1 MGQARRLVGTIV
13 VSSPSRIEQQI
24 NKLVEYLMRVGLS
37 NSQNP
42 TFRRSLGAGLEEVT
56 FFSGDGYVSS
66 ALKNHPYDE
75 IYRSLAEKRTYTAK
89 MLDGALIQMTYMF
102 SGGVLQRHR
111 LAFFP
116 APSLEEFQNNPEI
129 YLEDEIYADVV
140 AKNIVPF
147 PIRFDYDVREG
158 IHAELEHPKSHL
170 TLGQYR
176 NCRIPVTAPVTP
188 LRFIDFVLRNFYH
201 TAFAGYAEN
210 LPSGGESFA
219 ESILPAER
227 NVIHAAIPVSS

>member
-1 MGQARRLVGTIV
+1 MGQAHRLVGTIV
-13 VSSPSRIEQQI
+13 VSSPGRIEQQI
-24 NKLVEYLMRVGLS
+24 NKLIGYLLEAGLS
-37 NSQNP
+37 NSQRFV
-42 TFRRSLGAGLEEVT
+42 FRRSHPDDLEEVT
-56 FFSGDGYVSS
+56 SFPDDGYVSE
-66 ALKNHPYDE
+66 ALKNRPYDE
-75 IYRSLAEKRTYTAK
+75 IYRSLVERRAYTAK
-89 MLDGALIQMTYMF
+89 MLDGALVQMTYLF

-116 APSLEEFQNNPEI
+116 APSLEEFQNNPDI

-147 PIRFDYDVREG
+147 PIRFDYDNREG

-176 NCRIPVTAPVTP
+176 NCRIPVTAPAP
-188 LRFIDFVLRNFYH
+188 PSWFIDFVLRNFYH
-201 TAFAGYAEN
+201 TAFARYAEN
-210 LPSGGESFA
+210 LPSGGDSFA

-227 NVIHAAIPVSS
+227 NVIHVAIPVSA

>member
-1 MGQARRLVGTIV
+1 M
-13 VSSPSRIEQQI
+13 SSPGRIERQI
-24 NKLVEYLMRVGLS
+24 NDLVTCLVRASLS
-37 NSQNP
+37 NLECYA
-42 TFRRSLGAGLEEVT
+42 FRRPHGADLEEVT
-56 FFSGDGYVSS
+56 SFKDNDYVSS
-66 ALKNHPYDE
+66 AMKDRPYDE
-75 IYRSLAEKRTYTAK
+75 IYQSLVEKRAYIVM

-116 APSLEEFQNNPEI
+116 APSLEEFQNNPDV

-147 PIRFDYDVREG
+147 PIRFDYDNRERV
-158 IHAELEHPKSHL
+158 HTELKHPKSHL

-176 NCRIPVTAPVTP
+176 NCRIPVTAPVSP
-188 LRFIDFVLRNFYH
+188 SWFIDFVLRNFYH
-201 TAFAGYAEN
+201 TAFARYAEN
-210 LPSGGESFA
+210 LPLGGDSFA

-227 NVIHAAIPVSS
+227 NVIHVAIPVSA

>member
-1 MGQARRLVGTIV
+1 MMV
-13 VSSPSRIEQQI
+13 VSSPGRIEQQI
-24 NKLVEYLMRVGLS
+24 NELVGYLLEAGLS
-37 NSQNP
+37 DSQRFA
-42 TFRRSLGAGLEEVT
+42 FRRRHRADLEEVT
-56 FFSGDGYVSS
+56 SFPDNDHVSS
-66 ALKNHPYDE
+66 ALKDRPYDE
-75 IYRSLAEKRTYTAK
+75 IYQSFVEKRAYTVR

-102 SGGVLQRHR
+102 SGNVLQRHR
-111 LAFFP
+111 LAFFS

-227 NVIHAAIPVSS
+227 NVIHVAIPVSS